1 MRLPRPKDDRPASR
15 RRIGVL
21 LVLSGVTIALAAGHT
36 TLAAPQKTG
45 PQLAAQPDAKVSPQ
59 PAPALVS
66 YFKDIRPIVREQ
78 CAGCHQPSVKQGE
91 LTLTT
96 YEGFMA
102 GGAKGKVVKPGD
114 PDQSLVIAYLTGAQK
129 PQMPFGQT
137 PLSAA
142 QIDLFRNWIRG
153 GAPDDTPAEARSIL
167 EPGKPVVYHAAPV
180 ITALAYSPD
189 GGLLAVS
196 GYREVLLHKGDGSG
210 LVARLPGI
218 SDKITSL
225 AFSADGS
232 VLAAVGGT
240 PATFGE
246 VELWDVAQR
255 KLLRSLRFTDDT
267 LFGASFSPD
276 GSKLAFG
283 GTDNTIHVIE
293 VATGKELLAVKQH
306 DGWVFSTVFSQDGSQ
321 IVSVSRDGAAKL
333 TNVTGGVFVENI
345 NQLKGELVTVARQ
358 PKRDVVLVGG
368 DEGVPRLY
376 LMHRPKALV
385 IGDTS
390 TLIREF
396 EKQDGPVVSVAFS
409 PDGQWIAVGGST
421 DEVRVY
427 KTDTGERVADF
438 KGHEGGV
445 YTVVFAPDG
454 AHLAAAGF
462 DGTVRIYDVKAG
474 RLAKAFVPV
483 PLEKETAV
491 SLK

>member
-1 MRLPRPKDDRPASR
+1 MKMPRPEHFKHPTGR
-15 RRIGVL
+15 GVSSL
-21 LVLSGVTIALAAGHT
+21 LMIAAGMT
-36 TLAAPQKTG
+36 AALVANRTAT
-45 PQLAAQPDAKVSPQ
+45 AAANPDPKPDASP
-59 PAPALVS
+59 VS
-66 YFKDIRPIVREQ
+66 YFKDVRPIVREQ
-78 CAGCHQPSVKQGE
+78 CAGCHQPSVKQGD

-102 GGAKGKVVKPGD
+102 GGAKGKVVKPGE
-114 PDQSLVIAYLTGAQK
+114 PDQSLVIGYLTGKEK

-142 QIDLFRNWIRG
+142 QIDLFRNWIRD
-153 GAPDDTPAEARSIL
+153 GAKDDTPAEARSIVQ
-167 EPGKPVVYHAAPV
+167 PGKPAAYHAAPV

-189 GGLLAVS
+189 GSLLAVS

-210 LVARLPGI
+210 LVARLAGI

-246 VELWDVAQR
+246 VELWDVPKR
-255 KLLRSLRFTDDT
+255 KLLRSLQLTDDT

-333 TNVTGGVFVENI
+333 TNVAGGVFIENI
-345 NQLKGELVTVARQ
+345 NQVKGELVTVARQ
-358 PKRDVVLVGG
+358 PKRDMVLVGG
-368 DEGVPRLY
+368 EDGVPRLY
-376 LMHRPKALV
+376 MMHRPKSLV

-421 DEVRVY
+421 DQVHVY
-427 KTDTGERVADF
+427 KTDTGERVAAF
-438 KGHEGGV
+438 KGHEGGI
-445 YTVVFAPDG
+445 YTVVFAPAG
-454 AHLAAAGF
+454 GYMAAAGF

-474 RLAKAFVPV
+474 NLAKAFIPV
-483 PLEKETAV
+483 PLEKETTV

>member
-1 MRLPRPKDDRPASR
+1 MKKLRASDFRRPSR
-15 RRIGVL
+15 RGVGVL
-21 LVLSGVTIALAAGHT
+21 LILSVGVTAALVAGRTAAAVAGQNAN
-36 TLAAPQKTG
+36 LK
-45 PQLAAQPDAKVSPQ
+45 PDA
-59 PAPALVS
+59 PAVS
-66 YFKDIRPIVREQ
+66 YFKDIRPIVREH
-78 CAGCHQPSVKQGE
+78 CAGCHQPAVKQGE

-96 YEGFMA
+96 YEGFMD
-102 GGAKGKVVKPGD
+102 GGAKGKVIRPGQ
-114 PDQSLVIAYLTGAQK
+114 PDQSLVIAYLTGAEK

-142 QIDLFRNWIRG
+142 QIDLFRGWIRD
-153 GAPDDTPAEARSIL
+153 GAKDDTPAEGRSIV
-167 EPGKPVVYHAAPV
+167 EPGKPVAYHAAPV

-189 GGLLAVS
+189 GSLLAVS

-210 LVARLPGI
+210 LLARLPGI

-255 KLLRSLRFTDDT
+255 KLLRSLRLTADT

-276 GSKLAFG
+276 GAKLAFG

-293 VATGKELLAVKQH
+293 VATGKELLGVKQH
-306 DGWVFSTVFSQDGSQ
+306 DGWVFATAFSQDGSQ

-333 TNVTGGVFVENI
+333 TNVAGGVFIENI

-358 PKRDVVLVGG
+358 PKRDIVLVGG
-368 DEGVPRLY
+368 EEGVPRLY
-376 LMHRPKALV
+376 MMHRPRSLV

-409 PDGQWIAVGGST
+409 PGGQWIAVGGST

-427 KTDTGERVADF
+427 KTDTGERVAGF

-445 YTVVFAPDG
+445 YAVVFAPDG
-454 AHLAAAGF
+454 GHMAAAGF

-483 PLEKETAV
+483 PLEKQTAV
-491 SLK
+491 SMK